1 MLNENPLL
9 LKSTM
14 KQLYDRYIDITKN
27 DIHDWLDKA
36 LHTEKD
42 DWYKHAEPEKDNNDF
57 YYTQLPSIL
66 FGMVEDT
73 VALTKEISV
82 EVIPRVIDVAVDEF
96 LTFSTRYKDATM
108 ALKTKHFENREL
120 FPKFTAT
127 LVSF

>member
-1 MLNENPLL
+1 
-9 LKSTM
+9 M
-14 KQLYDRYIDITKN
+14 KQLYDRYIEITKK

-42 DWYKHAEPEKDNNDF
+42 DWYKHAEPEKDNYDF

-96 LTFSTRYKDATM
+96 LIFSTRYKDATM
-108 ALKTKHFENREL
+108 ALKVKHFENREL